1 MRGLYTVE
9 FAISGTAL
17 LILVFGCIELCRASY
32 TLASLQEG
40 TRRAAR
46 LATVCP
52 VGDQAISSA
61 VNFMGAY
68 GFTSS
73 NVQLSYLDVNGN
85 SLGSGPNFSSINF
98 SSIYYVQVG
107 VVNYTIPLSI
117 PFMSA
122 VVTSPS
128 FAVTLP
134 SQSLGLDNTG
144 ASTAC

>member
-1 MRGLYTVE
+1 MKRMRGLYTVE

-52 VGDQAISSA
+52 IGDQAISSA

-73 NVQLSYLDVNGN
+73 NVQISYLDVNGN
-85 SLGSGPNFSSINF
+85 SLGSSPNF

>member
-1 MRGLYTVE
+1 MKRMRGLYTVE
-9 FAISGTAL
+9 LAISATV
-17 LILVFGCIELCRASY
+17 LIVLIFACIELCRASY
-32 TLASLQEG
+32 TMASLQEG

-52 VGDQAISSA
+52 IGDPAITSA
-61 VNFMGAY
+61 VNFMGAA

-85 SLGSGPNFSSINF
+85 SLGASPNF
-98 SSIYYVQVG
+98 SSIYYVKVG

-117 PFMSA
+117 PLMSA
-122 VVTSPS
+122 VITSPS

-134 SQSLGLDNTG
+134 SQSLGLSNTG

>member
-1 MRGLYTVE
+1 MKRMRGLYTVE

-52 VGDQAISSA
+52 IGDQAISNA

-73 NVQLSYLDVNGN
+73 NVQISYLDVNGN
-85 SLGSGPNFSSINF
+85 SLGTTPNF
-98 SSIYYVQVG
+98 SSIYYVEVG

-144 ASTAC
+144 ALTAC

>member
-1 MRGLYTVE
+1 MKRMRGTYTVE
-9 FAISGTAL
+9 FAISASVL
-17 LILVFGCIELCRASY
+17 MVLVFGCIELCRASY

-52 VGDQAISSA
+52 INDPAITNA

-68 GFTSS
+68 GFSSS
-73 NVQLSYLDVNGN
+73 NVQLTYLDVNGN
-85 SLGSGPNFSSINF
+85 SLGTNPNF

-107 VVNYTIPLSI
+107 VVNYTIPLAI
-117 PFMSA
+117 PLMNA

-134 SQSLGLDNTG
+134 SQSLGLSNTG